1 MAESYLNLRDR
12 YRAAG
17 LTHVGQCLTPTA
29 TEAYHLLSCLSA
41 ILSARQQG
49 PTTQT
54 QMKITAF
61 KQTLMHGLPHNGDAA
76 VKALRAI
83 VKHAQGAVLDSMCV
97 SYLACPG

>member
-12 YRAAG
+12 YMAAG

-49 PTTQT
+49 LTSQS
-54 QMKITAF
+54 QMTITAF
-61 KQTLMHGLPHNGDAA
+61 KQTLTRRLPRDDDAA
-76 VKALRAI
+76 VRTLRAI
-83 VKHAQGAVLDSMCV
+83 VKHAQSAALISMCV